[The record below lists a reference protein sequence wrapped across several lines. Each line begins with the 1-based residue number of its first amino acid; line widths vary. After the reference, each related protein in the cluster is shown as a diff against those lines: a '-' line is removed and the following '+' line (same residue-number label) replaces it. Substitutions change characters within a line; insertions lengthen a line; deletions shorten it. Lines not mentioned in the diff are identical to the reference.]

1 MIKLDTETVQ
11 RLRLRTPVTRT
22 PPDMD
27 WEARRHQNE
36 VRYWAA
42 HLEDMARLLPSLRRH
57 RGNEGAARLA
67 DDVLEEIKATQGE
80 RRAQEAREW
89 LLDRWRDRR
98 ETVRARP

>member
-1 MIKLDTETVQ
+1 MINLDLETVC
-11 RLRLRTPVTRT
+11 RLRLRTSTPRTR
-22 PPDMD
+22 PDAD

-42 HLEDMARLLPSLRRH
+42 HLEEMLRLLPSLRRH

-67 DDVLEEIKATQGE
+67 DDVLEEITATHGE

-98 ETVRARP
+98 ESVRRP